1 MKKSILVFSLIL
13 TSLLSCSKSDD
24 NPYEDSVCD
33 QITKVDNSRYKDN
46 QSEGFSIRSVQIIGD
61 CLEVEIESGG
71 CSGET
76 WKVDLIDAGRVAESN
91 PEQRDLKILLENEEL
106 CNAIVFKTYTFDLR
120 PVQTNNS
127 VVLLNLELWEEQ
139 IRYEY

>member
-1 MKKSILVFSLIL
+1 MKKSIFAFSIIL
-13 TSLLSCSKSDD
+13 TSLLSCSESDD

-33 QITKVDNSRYKDN
+33 QITTVNNNRYKNN
-46 QSEGFSIRSVQIIGD
+46 QSEGFLIRSVQIIGD

-71 CSGET
+71 CSGDT
-76 WKVDLIDAGRVAESN
+76 WKVELIDAGRVAESK
-91 PEQRDLKILLENEEL
+91 PEQRDLKVLLENEEL

-120 PVQTNNS
+120 SIQTRNN
-127 VVLLNLELWEEQ
+127 VVLLNLDLWVEQ